1 MNAMRK
7 PSKAALASQAL
18 DDANIARAVAYS
30 AFLHISPKDR
40 HVIQT
45 NTLAEAQAEAIKLL
59 ALPNRYGR
67 IPMVYAITPE
77 GWSIPMRPEDQAA
90 VRQIQSRQ

>member
-1 MNAMRK
+1 MKK

-30 AFLHISPKDR
+30 AFLRLSPREKYMEKCD
-40 HVIQT
+40 
-45 NTLAEAQAEAIKLL
+45 TLEGAQAEARKML

-67 IPMVYAITPE
+67 QPMIYAITPE
-77 GWSIPMRPEDQAA
+77 GWTIPMRPEHQVQERQTQQA
-90 VRQIQSRQ
+90 Q